1 MPPLRQVVNDEYRN
15 LGSDVEDEA
24 EVVIPEAKTN
34 LERYDRLMS
43 LGDGG
48 QHQLHGYF
56 KYQAANDIDEDSEE
70 NP

>member
-1 MPPLRQVVNDEYRN
+1 MLPLRQVVNDEYRN

-24 EVVIPEAKTN
+24 EAVIPEPQTN
-34 LERYDRLMS
+34 LERYDQLMC
-43 LGDGG
+43 LGNEG

-56 KYQAANDIDEDSEE
+56 KYQAANDIEDDSEE